1 MAGVGLIAA
10 YKGKN
15 AMNKRQVRIFVVS
28 TLASFL
34 VIYAV
39 ATIRSS
45 SDEIDDLEGRVTD
58 LTDELHELQAKA
70 DELASTVDDLESRLG
85 E

>member
-1 MAGVGLIAA
+1 M
-10 YKGKN
+10 KKS
-15 AMNKRQVRIFVVS
+15 QVRIFVVS

-34 VIYAV
+34 VIYAA